1 MKLLSINIPT
11 YERLNSFSEVLLELT
26 SEINALSKEHKAMIE
41 VNVFENDS
49 STHQEKEKLCSK
61 IASESVIP
69 IKFKK
74 NETNIGADRNI
85 LQCCIANQSAI
96 FTWVLGD
103 DDHVVAGSLS
113 KIVFLLLNNI
123 NTLGVLILSDGNY
136 TVDEKLINK
145 RISSYYLFARLASTI
160 QPHYLIAH
168 TLISLNIFRT
178 TLFNEAESTYVTCDL
193 TERMGL
199 VANFSHMR
207 GMVKGLLSQS
217 GKSCCVL
224 TPDFVAID
232 TTRRLPAAVNFD
244 ADILKIYYYYYLW
257 LLSEI
262 GIRVDEVARQPNMWW
277 LFESEKSKPLQ
288 EN

>member
-26 SEINALSKEHKAMIE
+26 SEINALPKEHKAMIE

-61 IASESVIP
+61 IASENAIS

-145 RISSYYLFARLASTI
+145 RI
-160 QPHYLIAH
+160 
-168 TLISLNIFRT
+168 
-178 TLFNEAESTYVTCDL
+178 
-193 TERMGL
+193 
-199 VANFSHMR
+199 
-207 GMVKGLLSQS
+207 
-217 GKSCCVL
+217 
-224 TPDFVAID
+224 
-232 TTRRLPAAVNFD
+232 
-244 ADILKIYYYYYLW
+244 
-257 LLSEI
+257 
-262 GIRVDEVARQPNMWW
+262 
-277 LFESEKSKPLQ
+277 
-288 EN
+288 